1 MQPGVGLVSAM
12 LAQNE
17 TGAMLP
23 VAEIATAAHAVGA
36 IVHTD
41 AAQAVGKV
49 PVNVND
55 LGVDLLSIAGHKM
68 YAPKGVGA
76 LYVRRGTRLE
86 PFARGAG
93 QEFGLRPG
101 TENVA
106 FAVALGTASKI
117 ADTLLAAEPARTRG
131 LRERFWMD
139 LHVAIPEAHSLT
151 PRDSLPNTLLVA
163 FPGLI
168 GANLLDRATGIAAS
182 TGSACHAGTHTPSA
196 TLAAMGVEP
205 AVALSAV
212 RLSLGRSTTEAD
224 VSAAVG
230 LLVRAHGEGLRD

>member
-1 MQPGVGLVSAM
+1 M

-17 TGAMLP
+17 TGALLP
-23 VAEIATAAHAVGA
+23 VAEITAAAHAVGA
-36 IVHTD
+36 VVHTD

-49 PVNVND
+49 PVNVD
-55 LGVDLLSIAGHKM
+55 ALGVDLLSIAGHKM

-106 FAVALGTASKI
+106 FAVALGTASRI
-117 ADTLLAAEPARTRG
+117 AKTFFAAEPARARG
-131 LRERFWMD
+131 LRERLWAD
-139 LHVAIPEAHSLT
+139 LHAAIPEAQRLT
-151 PRDSLPNTLLVA
+151 PPDSLPNTLLVA
-163 FPGLI
+163 FHGLI
-168 GANLLDRATGIAAS
+168 GAKLLAQATGVAAS

-196 TLAAMGVEP
+196 TLAAMGIEP
-205 AVALSAV
+205 AVSLGAV
-212 RLSLGRSTTEAD
+212 RLSLGRTTTEAD
-224 VSAAVG
+224 VSAAVAI
-230 LLVRAHGEGLRD
+230 LVRAHGEVQLD